1 MSALVTGAS
10 SGIGL
15 SIARHFAQED
25 IRVTLA
31 DVHDEAGEQA
41 ADEIRRTGGE
51 AVYVHADVSKPEDCR
66 NMIDVA
72 MRHFGTLDY
81 LVNNAGVGGT
91 LAPTADYPLEEWD
104 RVLAVNLSGVFY
116 GMKYGIP
123 ALRKNGGGAI
133 VNVASILGH
142 VAFAGAPAYV
152 AAKHGV
158 VGLTKAAALDH
169 ASDNIRVNAIG
180 PAFISTPMIQSME
193 EDEATRAALVSLHP
207 IGRLGRPAEVAEL
220 TLFLCSPKASFI
232 TGSYFPVD
240 GGYLAR

>member
-15 SIARHFAQED
+15 SIAKHFAQED

-31 DVHDEAGEQA
+31 DVHDEAGERA
-41 ADEIRRTGGE
+41 AEEIRQAGGE
-51 AVYVHADVSKPEDCR
+51 AIYVHADVSDPDDCR
-66 NMIDVA
+66 NMVEVA
-72 MRHFGTLDY
+72 MQQFGSLDY
-81 LVNNAGVGGT
+81 LVNNAGIGGA
-91 LAPTADYPLEEWD
+91 LAPVADYPLDEWN
-104 RVLAVNLSGVFY
+104 RVLAINLSGVFY

-142 VAFAGAPAYV
+142 VGFAGAPAYV

-169 ASDNIRVNAIG
+169 AGENVRVNAIG
-180 PAFISTPMIQSME
+180 PAFISTPMIQDME
-193 EDEATRAALVSLHP
+193 EDDATRETLIGLHP
-207 IGRLGRPAEVAEL
+207 MGRLGRPSEVAEL

>member
-15 SIARHFAQED
+15 SIAKHFAQED

-41 ADEIRRTGGE
+41 AEEIRQAGGE
-51 AVYVHADVSKPEDCR
+51 AVYVHADVSNPEECR
-66 NMIDVA
+66 NMIGVA

-142 VAFAGAPAYV
+142 VGFAGAPAYV

-169 ASDNIRVNAIG
+169 AADNIRVNAIG
-180 PAFISTPMIQSME
+180 PAFISTPMIHAME
-193 EDEATRAALVSLHP
+193 EDEATREALIGLHP
-207 IGRLGRPAEVAEL
+207 IGRLGRPSEVAEL